1 MRILLLTGPGGDAQG
16 WGDMK
21 VTESVRQAADSL
33 GHPTRI
39 AFVDDEDGFFRLL
52 EKPDFDIVWSA
63 LYHITPNE
71 AFIGRNAEGT
81 WVADVLDERRIPY
94 IGSDSRA
101 MRAMIDKFRTH
112 EILDAAGVAVP
123 AHLLLRSGDDASSV
137 IYPAFVKPICESRS
151 VGISDESVVH
161 DETELRRRVA
171 FVEREFDEPALVEE
185 FLPGDEYTA
194 LVLGSGKT
202 RECLPGR
209 VTVEDKHYR
218 NYRILRS
225 DLRGVGLT
233 KVGLAGERTEE
244 ARRLADDA
252 AEAMNCLDHVR
263 IDMRVDRSGKLR
275 IIEVN
280 GIPGLKPH
288 KSWAPQIYT
297 LYHPSPLG
305 EDEDYRRLI
314 GVIVDSAGRRYGLYG
329 ASLGDGPGEPVRD
342 GPGETWRRWLGRPGH
357 ELGQRVPPELDVL
370 EGRDAIAEHGRAFFR
385 LGLHLLEDRQD
396 FFLEA
401 CGAVIGEIGAPG
413 LGHPSRRSERLGDA
427 AQRSAESRLLT
438 SAKTAQTSL
447 RDPVGLDLIS
457 RQTSSPDPE
466 MEDEAGPPVIEVSRL
481 PENEVPQA
489 VGDKPAPADL
499 QPLGNMG
506 MVADDAIGAGVGEG
520 AEGLDDVG
528 GRERDVLEPGVADD
542 DDEVAPF
549 LGLPDAGA

>member
-21 VTESVRQAADSL
+21 VTESVRQAAESL

-39 AFVDDEDGFFRLL
+39 AYVADEGAFFSLL
-52 EKPDFDIVWSA
+52 DKPDFDIVWSA
-63 LYHITPNE
+63 LYHISPNE

-112 EILDAAGVAVP
+112 EILDAAGIAVP
-123 AHLLLRSGDDASSV
+123 AHVLLRAGDDASSV
-137 IYPAFVKPICESRS
+137 TYPAFVKPICESRS

-161 DETELRRRVA
+161 DAAELRRRVA
-171 FVEREFDEPALVEE
+171 FIEREFDEPALVEE

-194 LVLGSGKT
+194 LVLGSGTT

-314 GVIVDSAGRRYGLYG
+314 GVIVDSARGRYGL
-329 ASLGDGPGEPVRD
+329 
-342 GPGETWRRWLGRPGH
+342 
-357 ELGQRVPPELDVL
+357 
-370 EGRDAIAEHGRAFFR
+370 
-385 LGLHLLEDRQD
+385 
-396 FFLEA
+396 
-401 CGAVIGEIGAPG
+401 
-413 LGHPSRRSERLGDA
+413 
-427 AQRSAESRLLT
+427 
-438 SAKTAQTSL
+438 
-447 RDPVGLDLIS
+447 
-457 RQTSSPDPE
+457 
-466 MEDEAGPPVIEVSRL
+466 
-481 PENEVPQA
+481 
-489 VGDKPAPADL
+489 
-499 QPLGNMG
+499 
-506 MVADDAIGAGVGEG
+506 
-520 AEGLDDVG
+520 
-528 GRERDVLEPGVADD
+528 
-542 DDEVAPF
+542 
-549 LGLPDAGA
+549 

>member
-21 VTESVRQAADSL
+21 VTESVRQAAQSL

-39 AFVDDEDGFFRLL
+39 AYIADEEGFFRLL
-52 EKPDFDIVWSA
+52 DKPDFDIVWSA

-94 IGSDSRA
+94 VGSDSRA

-123 AHLLLRSGDDASSV
+123 AHVLLRSADDASAV
-137 IYPAFVKPICESRS
+137 TYPAFVKPICESRS

-161 DETELRRRVA
+161 NEAELRRRIA

-194 LVLGSGKT
+194 LVLGSGRT

-209 VTVEDKHYR
+209 VTVEDQHYR

-263 IDMRVDRSGKLR
+263 IDMRADRTGRLR

-314 GVIVDSAGRRYGLYG
+314 GVILDSAGRRYGL
-329 ASLGDGPGEPVRD
+329 
-342 GPGETWRRWLGRPGH
+342 
-357 ELGQRVPPELDVL
+357 
-370 EGRDAIAEHGRAFFR
+370 
-385 LGLHLLEDRQD
+385 
-396 FFLEA
+396 
-401 CGAVIGEIGAPG
+401 
-413 LGHPSRRSERLGDA
+413 
-427 AQRSAESRLLT
+427 
-438 SAKTAQTSL
+438 
-447 RDPVGLDLIS
+447 
-457 RQTSSPDPE
+457 
-466 MEDEAGPPVIEVSRL
+466 
-481 PENEVPQA
+481 
-489 VGDKPAPADL
+489 
-499 QPLGNMG
+499 
-506 MVADDAIGAGVGEG
+506 
-520 AEGLDDVG
+520 
-528 GRERDVLEPGVADD
+528 
-542 DDEVAPF
+542 
-549 LGLPDAGA
+549 